1 MKALCTAATRRPTA
15 GSSSPLP
22 RSSDGPRSCS
32 SLADVRRRAISDA
45 RPGATVQFDVA
56 RPPRRPRRTPRAAN
70 RDPSTNAPIVTP
82 KPFEQ
87 FGASTRRILSELGY
101 TEQEIATMIT
111 DRVVSERWTDEYLPN

>member
-1 MKALCTAATRRPTA
+1 MQFDAWPDHPGGRDVHHVQPTA
-15 GSSSPLP
+15 
-22 RSSDGPRSCS
+22 
-32 SLADVRRRAISDA
+32 I
-45 RPGATVQFDVA
+45 RP
-56 RPPRRPRRTPRAAN
+56 
-70 RDPSTNAPIVTP
+70 TNAPIVTP